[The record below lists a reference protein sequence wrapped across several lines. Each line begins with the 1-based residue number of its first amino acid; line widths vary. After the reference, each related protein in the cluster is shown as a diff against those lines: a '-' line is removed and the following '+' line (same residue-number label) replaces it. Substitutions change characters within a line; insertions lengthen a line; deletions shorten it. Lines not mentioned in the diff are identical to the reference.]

1 MVTARCNAAGQLL
14 PPVLIFKEVRALVTT
29 VKV

>member
-1 MVTARCNAAGQLL
+1 VIACCNPAGQLL
-14 PPVLIFKEVRALVTT
+14 PPVLIFKEVRTLVTT